1 MSVIRV
7 SKDKNNPYL
16 IMNKA
21 CLDDISLSWKAK
33 GILTYL
39 LSLPDD
45 WKVYIEELSKHT
57 KDGIKSTNTGIKE
70 LITAGYIERKIL
82 REEITNRFAG
92 YEYIVSETP
101 KAENGKAENRKGHTT
116 KYLPKL
122 NNNEHNNNYNDNGTI
137 FDKKGTSCIE
147 PLKFRFKINETRKYF
162 AECYFEKYNKK
173 YHRHIAEQNK
183 EIDNTL
189 NDIFIEYSLGFE
201 NMQDIID
208 KYFSS
213 VNCDHNLM
221 HFISDGII
229 KNRIYEIS

>member
-16 IMNKA
+16 IMNKT
-21 CLDDISLSWKAK
+21 CLSDNLLSWKAK

-45 WKVYIEELSKHT
+45 WKVYIEELSKHS

-70 LITAGYIERKIL
+70 LILTGYIERKIL
-82 REEITNRFAG
+82 REENTNRFAG

-122 NNNEHNNNYNDNGTI
+122 NNNEQNNNYNDNGI
-137 FDKKGTSCIE
+137 TSAEDNTLCMNI
-147 PLKFRFKINETRKYF
+147 KNSRRYF
-162 AECYFEKYNKK
+162 ADRYEREYNKP
-173 YHRHIAEQNK
+173 YHRHIAKQNK
-183 EIDNTL
+183 VIDSKLKEIFIDNYL
-189 NDIFIEYSLGFE
+189 ELE
-201 NMQDIID
+201 NMEEMID

-221 HFISDGII
+221 HFVSDGII
-229 KNRIYEIS
+229 KNRVYEIG